1 MSIGSQFLLSAP
13 GGFGP
18 NPKKSPNTSFTF
30 CYFSFLRLA
39 ILAEVGYSPILG
51 DGEIW
56 FMSSES
62 FL

>member
-39 ILAEVGYSPILG
+39 ILAEVG
-51 DGEIW
+51 
-56 FMSSES
+56 
-62 FL
+62 